1 MVQKV
6 AYIVL
11 ISICAWGVA
20 ARPQDVRMGPQGIQ
34 QPRPAAPKLNDAE
47 RALVAASRR
56 AIVST
61 GMSGSYFGRHF
72 TLVKVVNQPGDRRIV
87 WKFSVNGYETT
98 VSDVLGYYTQNGKRV
113 DTHSAGSTLRR
124 TTEIEKT
131 ISKPEA
137 YRIMRRCIGTFV
149 NSSVEY
155 IASGGEA
162 RLLLTAESIPKTVRR
177 NEKQEREREARE
189 RASQSQNRQ
198 GTDVI
203 EHEGENGPPIITGTV
218 DLQTGV
224 CTKGRLITSP

>member
-1 MVQKV
+1 MLKRVG
-6 AYIVL
+6 YIVIVSL
-11 ISICAWGVA
+11 CACVVATSPQA
-20 ARPQDVRMGPQGIQ
+20 ARVGPQRIQ
-34 QPRPAAPKLNDAE
+34 QPPAAAPKLNDAE

-61 GMSGSYFGRHF
+61 GVSQSYFDRHF
-72 TLVKVVNQPGDRRIV
+72 TLVKVVNQLGDRRVV

-113 DTHSAGSTLRR
+113 DAHSVGSTLRR

-137 YRIMRRCIGTFV
+137 YRIMRRCIGTFA

-177 NEKQEREREARE
+177 SEKQEREREARE

-198 GTDVI
+198 GTDAI